1 MENDVNKTPE
11 KWTGKREALG
21 GGWLSCFGRSVKY
34 GGTVYTFREEEIA
47 ELHELPKKNST
58 RGHGHMFVSSKG
70 NQQK

>member
-1 MENDVNKTPE
+1 MTSIKRQKNGRPNE
-11 KWTGKREALG
+11 KLLG

>member
-1 MENDVNKTPE
+1 MDGQTRSSGEEV
-11 KWTGKREALG
+11 
-21 GGWLSCFGRSVKY
+21 GWVVLVDQWLY

-47 ELHELPKKNST
+47 ELHELPKKNSA